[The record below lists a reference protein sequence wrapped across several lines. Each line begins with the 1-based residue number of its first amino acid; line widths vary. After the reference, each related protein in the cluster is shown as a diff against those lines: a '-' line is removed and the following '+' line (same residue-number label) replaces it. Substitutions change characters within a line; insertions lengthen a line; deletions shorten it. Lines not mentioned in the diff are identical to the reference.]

1 MSHGEYR
8 DLSEVVLGDYISIR
22 PSSGEPARWFE
33 LRAKVG
39 SENPTG
45 DGHVQLLTDSEVHAI
60 AGPAD
65 KVMSLKAAEAR
76 ALIEQHG
83 VLPAPGAR

>member
-1 MSHGEYR
+1 MSHGKFR
-8 DLSEVVLGDYISIR
+8 DLSEVVLGDYISIQ
-22 PSSGEPARWFE
+22 PSRDEPARWFE

-45 DGHVQLLTDSEVHAI
+45 DNLVRLLTDSEVHAI

-65 KVMSLKAAEAR
+65 KVMSLEAAEAR

-83 VLPAPGAR
+83 ELPAPGAH